1 MKLEGV
7 KMIERLMGKFQEQE
21 LLHLNLYREFA
32 KNGKNVE
39 NREVLETL
47 AKIEEEHYSELEEFT
62 GRKIIFNR
70 GKMNRLIFVSR
81 ILGIRFILKYLEKKE
96 DVLKDRI
103 LELHKEGDNLLP
115 NVFTVGNR
123 ENELMDKLYDEKLLY
138 VSAIVLGL
146 NDALVELSG
155 ALAGYTLAIENTKA
169 IGVIGLI
176 TGIAAALS
184 MGIAEYLSIKEDPEA
199 KLNYNKAA
207 IYTGITYIFA
217 VILLVFPYFLSLNK
231 HLSLAMMVGIDI
243 LLVFIFNYYI
253 SITTDANLMK
263 KFLRMTAIVLSVA
276 AISFIVGY
284 FVQDIFGVKV

>member
-1 MKLEGV
+1 M
-7 KMIERLMGKFQEQE
+7 KMIERLMEKFQEQE
-21 LLHLNLYREFA
+21 LLHLNLYSEFA
-32 KNGKNVE
+32 KNGKE
-39 NREVLETL
+39 SRNREILEAL

-62 GRKIIFNR
+62 GKKMVFNR
-70 GKMNRLIFVSR
+70 KKIKYLVFISR
-81 ILGIRFILKYLEKKE
+81 ILGIRFVLKYLEKKE
-96 DVLKDRI
+96 DVLKDKI
-103 LELHKEGDNLLP
+103 LRLHKEGDKILP
-115 NVFTVGNR
+115 NVLTVANR
-123 ENELMDKLYDEKLLY
+123 ENELMDELYDEKLLY

-184 MGIAEYLSIKEDPEA
+184 MGIAEYLSIKEDPAA

-217 VILLVFPYFLSLNK
+217 VILLVFPYFLNLNK
-231 HLSLAMMVGIDI
+231 HFSLAMMVGIDI
-243 LLVFIFNYYI
+243 FLVFIFNYYI

-263 KFLRMTAIVLSVA
+263 KFLRMTAIVLTVA